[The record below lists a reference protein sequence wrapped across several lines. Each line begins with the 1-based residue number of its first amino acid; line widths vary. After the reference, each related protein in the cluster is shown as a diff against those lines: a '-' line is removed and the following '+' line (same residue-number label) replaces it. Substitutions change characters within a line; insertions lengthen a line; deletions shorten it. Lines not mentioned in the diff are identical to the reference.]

1 MLPEEPMIERI
12 STFIGN
18 VVLAVALVF
27 GAMYLAFGN
36 WNADGLRTALS
47 VKPVE
52 IQSPASQ

>member
-1 MLPEEPMIERI
+1 MIERI